1 MGWQSWP
8 SAWPPGL
15 KIVQHDPL
23 VRPLSCGVLLEGK
36 GGFCLEPSAWR
47 WAKVCGALS
56 PDSWSHVLKL

>member
-36 GGFCLEPSAWR
+36 EGSVWSLLPGAGLKSAEPYHLTA
-47 WAKVCGALS
+47 G
-56 PDSWSHVLKL
+56 PTF